1 MKLFIRILIIEIVKA
16 GVIKI
21 ARKLLIEIK

>member
-1 MKLFIRILIIEIVKA
+1 VRLFIRILIIEIVEA
-16 GVIKI
+16 EVIKI